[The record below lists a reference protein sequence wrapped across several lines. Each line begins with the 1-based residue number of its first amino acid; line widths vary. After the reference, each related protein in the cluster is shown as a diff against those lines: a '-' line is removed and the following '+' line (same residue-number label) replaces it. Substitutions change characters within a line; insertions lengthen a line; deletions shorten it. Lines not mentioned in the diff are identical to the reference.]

1 MGSKTGGRYGA
12 SGLVEAQFE
21 PGSKGRVLKN
31 LLGIKSRRKMNE
43 IESLAYVHAI
53 KELSKRFGRTHQFTA
68 GDVCKLHAV
77 WLGQIYPWAG
87 RYRSVN
93 LTKGDFTFAAA
104 SHIPQL
110 MEEFAQGPLARY
122 TPCGGGSKALT
133 VRALAIVH
141 AELVLIHPFRDG
153 NGRGARLLAVMMA
166 MQAGLPL
173 LDFRGIE
180 RGKKRLVYFG
190 AVQAAVGKNY
200 RPMEQVFS
208 DVIDRTLKNPRSASS
223 LGEGP

>member
-1 MGSKTGGRYGA
+1 MKRGGRYDA
-12 SGLVEAQFE
+12 SGLIEAQFE
-21 PGSKGRVLKN
+21 PGSRGRVLKN
-31 LLGIKSRRKMNE
+31 LAGIKSRRKMNE
-43 IESLAYVHAI
+43 AESQAYVQAI
-53 KELSKRFGRTHQFTA
+53 RELPTLFGRTHRFTA
-68 GDVCKLHAV
+68 ADVCKIHQV
-77 WLGQIYPWAG
+77 WLGQVYPWAG

-93 LTKGDFTFAAA
+93 LTKGDFTFAVAP
-104 SHIPQL
+104 HIPQL

-133 VRALAIVH
+133 ARALAIVH

-153 NGRGARLLAVMMA
+153 NGRGARLLAVLMA

-180 RGKKRLVYFG
+180 RGKKRLAYFG